1 VSGSDLAGG
10 FGTTLLVVDLIG
22 IFAFAVTGALLGVR
36 RHVDLFGVLVLAC
49 VTGLGGGFVRD
60 LLIGAVPPASMQ
72 DWRYV
77 LVPVVAGLLTFLFHP
92 TVGRL
97 ERVVDVFDAL
107 GLALF
112 CVTGASK
119 ALAFG
124 LPAVSAAVVGLVTGI
139 GGGMIRDVLAGRVPA
154 VFSGGLYGTPALA
167 GAALTV
173 ALERADQPLW
183 LVVTVG
189 AGTCAGWRLLAMR
202 LGWNAP
208 LPRGNPTA

>member
-1 VSGSDLAGG
+1 MSGSDLATE
-10 FGTTLLVVDLIG
+10 FGTPLVVVDLIG

-36 RHVDLFGVLVLAC
+36 RHVDVFGVLVLAC

-60 LLIGAVPPASMQ
+60 LLIGSVPPASLQ
-72 DWRYV
+72 DWRYL
-77 LVPVVAGLLTFLFHP
+77 LVPVAAGLLTFLFHP

-112 CVTGASK
+112 CVTGATK

-124 LPAVSAAVVGLVTGI
+124 LPPVSAAVVGLVTGI
-139 GGGMIRDVLAGRVPA
+139 GGGMLRDVLAGRVPA
-154 VFSGGLYGTPALA
+154 VFSGGLYGIPALA
-167 GAALTV
+167 GAAITV
-173 ALERADQPLW
+173 VLARADQPLW
-183 LVVTVG
+183 LVVVLG
-189 AGTCAGWRLLAMR
+189 AGTCAGWRLLAML